1 MAAKVAV
8 SDVVSL
14 LSGDKRDFL
23 LRNNGDKVAISSLD
37 GKVVGLYFSASWC
50 RPRRRFTPL
59 LIEVYDELSSKGQ
72 CQFEIV
78 IVPADHDEDS
88 FDRYFSKMPWLA
100 IPFADSNTRKKLD
113 MLFRVGG
120 IPHLVIL
127 DASGKVLNEQGIEA
141 VREYGAE
148 GYPFTPE
155 KINRLREEEEEAAK
169 KEQSL
174 PRLLVSPSRD
184 YLISNDGSK
193 HVAVSDLE
201 GKIVVLYFSIGAFT
215 CCAEF
220 TPVLAQI
227 YRKLKEARESFEVVL
242 VSLDDEKSSYE
253 QDLASMPWLAIPF
266 EDKNRQKLGRCF
278 DVRANPALVVIGADG
293 KTMDVNYAELVEEH
307 GFDAWE
313 AFPFSQERLDLMA
326 EKAKAKMDAQTLEYL
341 LVSGDLDYVIGK
353 QGSKVPVK
361 ELVGATILLY
371 FSACWCGRYREFA
384 AGLIEEYQKIKS
396 MDSSFEMVFI
406 SSDRDQDSFEE
417 FFSGMPWL
425 ALPFGDERRKYF
437 SRTFRV
443 RGIPSLVAIGPT
455 GRTLTKDARNL
466 LTIHGADAYPFSEER
481 IKELEQKIEEMA
493 KGWPEKVKR
502 DLHGHELVLT
512 RCKTYCCDGCGEMG
526 SRWSYSCI
534 GCNVDF
540 HPKCALKEEKK
551 EDEDEGR
558 DGRIRV

>member
-1 MAAKVAV
+1 M
-8 SDVVSL
+8 
-14 LSGDKRDFL
+14 
-23 LRNNGDKVAISSLD
+23 AISSLD

-184 YLISNDGSK
+184 YLISNDGSKVIDDLLVGREATVLIHQLTICHHLIDTESK

-353 QGSKVPVK
+353 QGSKV
-361 ELVGATILLY
+361 
-371 FSACWCGRYREFA
+371 
-384 AGLIEEYQKIKS
+384 
-396 MDSSFEMVFI
+396 M
-406 SSDRDQDSFEE
+406 
-417 FFSGMPWL
+417 
-425 ALPFGDERRKYF
+425 
-437 SRTFRV
+437 
-443 RGIPSLVAIGPT
+443 
-455 GRTLTKDARNL
+455 N
-466 LTIHGADAYPFSEER
+466 
-481 IKELEQKIEEMA
+481 
-493 KGWPEKVKR
+493 
-502 DLHGHELVLT
+502 
-512 RCKTYCCDGCGEMG
+512 
-526 SRWSYSCI
+526 
-534 GCNVDF
+534 
-540 HPKCALKEEKK
+540 
-551 EDEDEGR
+551 
-558 DGRIRV
+558 